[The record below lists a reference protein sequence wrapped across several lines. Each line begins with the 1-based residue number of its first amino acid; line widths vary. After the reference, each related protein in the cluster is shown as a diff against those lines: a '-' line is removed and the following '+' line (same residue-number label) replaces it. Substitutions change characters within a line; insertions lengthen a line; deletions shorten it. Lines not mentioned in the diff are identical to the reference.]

1 MAQEEKYNVAII
13 GGGVTGT
20 ALLYVLSRYTNILRI
35 TLIEKYNEAA
45 MVNSHYN
52 NNSQTLHFGDIETNY
67 TLEKAKKVNEAAEI
81 LARYLESY
89 APDAFTKGY
98 KMVLAVGEKEVRELE
113 KRYEEFHALFPKL
126 KKIGSEEIA
135 KLEPNVTAGR
145 NPHEKIL
152 ALVTDDGY
160 AVNYKALSE
169 SFIRESS
176 RTANNKEINIFL
188 GTEVK
193 EIQRKNKIYTINTSW
208 GAFFADVVAVMAGPH
223 SLVLAHSLGYGKHLG
238 ILPVAGSFYCADS
251 LLNGKVYTMQIK
263 KLPFAAIHGDP
274 DVNNHSETR
283 FGPTA
288 KVLPLLERHKCNTI
302 IDFIKTSV
310 WSVRGI
316 LSLIKII
323 ADPTLF
329 IYVLKNLAYD
339 IPIIGKWFFLQT
351 VRKIVPEA
359 KFRALHYGKGIG
371 GIRPQIVNTKTKK
384 LEMGEAEIIGDKI
397 IFNITPS
404 PGASVSLKNAEQ
416 DALKIISFL
425 GNPFFFDQKKW
436 CHDTGSTM
444 IECRE

>member
-1 MAQEEKYNVAII
+1 MPSKDKYNVAII
-13 GGGVTGT
+13 GGGITGA
-20 ALLYVLSRYTNILRI
+20 ALLYALSRYTNISRLI
-35 TLIEKYNEAA
+35 LIEKYNEAA

-67 TLEKAKKVNEAAEI
+67 TLEKAKKVKEAAEI
-81 LARYLESY
+81 LARYLELY
-89 APDAFTKGY
+89 APNAFTKGH
-98 KMVLAVGEKEVRELE
+98 KMVLAVGEKEVQELE
-113 KRYEEFHALFPKL
+113 KRYEEFHELFPKL
-126 KKIGSEEIA
+126 KKIGRDEIA
-135 KLEPNVTAGR
+135 KLEPNVVKGR
-145 NPHEKIL
+145 GSRENLL

-169 SFIRESS
+169 SFIRES
-176 RTANNKEINIFL
+176 RKADKEIYIFFD
-188 GTEVK
+188 TEVK
-193 EIQRKNKIYTINTSW
+193 GIKRKNEIYVVNTSR
-208 GAFFADVVAVMAGPH
+208 GEFPADVVAVMAGPH
-223 SLVLAHSLGYGKHLG
+223 SLVLARQLGYGKHLG
-238 ILPVAGSFYCADS
+238 LLPVAGSFYCADN

-274 DVNNHSETR
+274 DVNNLRETR

-288 KVLPLLERHKCNTI
+288 KVLPLLERHNYHTI
-302 IDFIKTSV
+302 IDFLKTSI
-310 WSVRGI
+310 WNLRGA

-339 IPIIGKWFFLQT
+339 IPIIGQWFFLQT
-351 VRKIVPEA
+351 VRKIVPTA
-359 KFRALHYGKGIG
+359 KFSDLNYGKKIG

-397 IFNITPS
+397 LFNITPS

-444 IECRE
+444 VECRE